1 MDVISLYD
9 AVAWATRA
17 GLVAIAALAL
27 LIFVQRP
34 TPAQRDIAL
43 MLGSLGLGIVAGPVL
58 SLIGPLPHPL
68 DILGSL
74 LIMAH
79 PYLLLRLVERFVSG
93 PAAARWGALMGMLV
107 SMGVV
112 ALIPAPLPLPAM
124 APVVAY
130 FALVEGYAAIQ
141 LIRGASERSG
151 IVRRRMVLAAGGSA
165 GLGAAVLLAGVA
177 TAAPAAASIT
187 GPATQLVA
195 LGAVVAYYFAFATPR
210 WLRDLWR
217 LRELDRF
224 LGQING
230 LAGQGRDEAILQEA
244 CTSATRATGAL
255 GSAVMLRAGATGTL
269 VPQAA
274 DHPKLLSARLSD
286 SAGATGLA
294 LREGAAIRAPSVEEM
309 APEETRVSSELGA
322 RSLLAAPI
330 KGTTQTWG
338 VLAVFL
344 RESAAFGTD
353 DLEFL
358 ERLSVSCAI
367 TLDRA
372 ALLRREREVGDE
384 LEAINS
390 QLEAGQARFEALLK
404 TAPDGII
411 SADQSGRILLMNQ
424 AAEEM
429 FGYSAQDAT
438 GQPLTLLMPER
449 FQRMHRDG
457 LDRFLSTGEARVV
470 GRTVELVG
478 RRRDGIEF
486 PIELSLAHWKAGS
499 EDYFT
504 AVVRDITE
512 RKRAEEDRH
521 RLAAI
526 VESSDDAIVGL
537 TLEGVIT
544 SWNAGAQRLYGYA
557 ADEVVGRSLSLLIPP
572 GRPDELRSIRERV
585 ERSERIRDYETVRVG
600 KDGRPIDVSVT
611 VSPVRDAAGH
621 IVAAASIV
629 RDITAVKQAAEER
642 ERLAEAV
649 DRERS
654 TLATVMTSMSDGLL
668 LVDAD
673 SRVRYCNRRAGEL
686 LGIDPSAAAGRPAEE
701 IHAQISRDM
710 ADPSRLSDAWQHA
723 TANLHEHPTFD
734 VTLAGPTARD
744 LAVELFEVAP
754 GEGSVGVILRDVTA
768 ERELQRAKDDLVSV
782 VSHELR
788 TPLASLVGFA
798 ELLLTR
804 EYAEPRRREYLSIIR
819 EEGHRLTG
827 LINDF
832 LDLQRMESGPQNLVP
847 VPVSLR
853 SLLQRVTAN
862 AGEDPERPIVL
873 DVPEQLPMVRADG
886 DRVLQVVG
894 NLLSNAR
901 KYSPGGGEIVLSARQ
916 KEGLVEVSVSDQ
928 GLGLPPDAVPRLFE
942 KFYRVDNSDHREI
955 KGTGLGLAI
964 CRQIVTAHGGQI
976 WAESAGVGRGSRFAF
991 TLPLA
996 DAAGSHGDILIVEDE
1011 AGFARLLSAELASR
1025 GLSAVWTTRGED
1037 ALARLPEARP
1047 RAIILDLLLPD
1058 VPGEE
1063 VLRRL
1068 RQTNSDVPV
1077 VVLTV
1082 KDLTPREVRAL
1093 QQRGVLGILRKAPD
1107 AAARAAGTIAHAL
1120 DLSSDPEEEAEA

>member
-1 MDVISLYD
+1 MDGISLYD
-9 AVAWATRA
+9 AVAWATRL
-17 GLVAIAALAL
+17 GLVAVAALAL
-27 LIFVQRP
+27 LRFVQTP

-58 SLIGPLPHPL
+58 SLIGPPPHPL
-68 DILGSL
+68 GILGSL

-79 PYLLLRLVERFVSG
+79 PYFLLRLVEHFMPG

-107 SMGVV
+107 SMGIV
-112 ALIPAPLPLPAM
+112 ALIPAPLSLPAM

-130 FALVEGYAAIQ
+130 FALAEGYAAVQ

-151 IVRRRMVLAAGGSA
+151 IVRRRMALAAGGSA
-165 GLGAAVLLAGVA
+165 GLGVAVLLAGVA

-210 WLRDLWR
+210 WLRELWR

-224 LGQING
+224 LSRITG
-230 LAGQGRDEAILQEA
+230 LVAGGRDEALLEEV
-244 CTSATRATGAL
+244 CNSATRATGAL
-255 GSAVMLRAGATGTL
+255 GSAVMVREGGAALVAQASDDPKLRSTRLPATTGATG
-269 VPQAA
+269 
-274 DHPKLLSARLSD
+274 R
-286 SAGATGLA
+286 A
-294 LREGAAIRAPSVEEM
+294 LRESRPVSAASMAEM
-309 APEETRVSSELGA
+309 AAEEAALASAVGA
-322 RSLLAAPI
+322 GALLVTPI
-330 KGTTQTWG
+330 QGTAEPRG
-338 VLAVFL
+338 ALMVFL
-344 RESAAFGTD
+344 RESAAFGAD

-358 ERLSVSCAI
+358 ERLSVRCAI

-372 ALLRREREVGDE
+372 AVLHREREVADE
-384 LEAINS
+384 LKAINS
-390 QLEAGQARFEALLK
+390 QLQAGHARFQALLE

-429 FGYSAQDAT
+429 FGYSAAEVT
-438 GQPLTLLMPER
+438 GQPITMLMPER
-449 FQRMHRDG
+449 FQKTHQEG
-457 LDRFLSTGEARVV
+457 LERFLRTGEARVV
-470 GRTVELVG
+470 GRTVDLVG
-478 RRRDGIEF
+478 KRRDGPEF
-486 PIELSLAHWKAGS
+486 PIELALSHWTAGG
-499 EDYFT
+499 EDHFT
-504 AVVRDITE
+504 AVVRDSTE
-512 RKRAEEDRH
+512 RKRSEEDRH

-526 VESSDDAIVGL
+526 VESSDDAILGL

-544 SWNAGAQRLYGYA
+544 SWNGGAERLYGYA
-557 ADEVVGRSLSLLIPP
+557 ANEVVGRSVSLLIPP
-572 GRPDELRSIRERV
+572 GRPDELR
-585 ERSERIRDYETVRVG
+585 RILEQVQRNEPVRDHETVRVR
-600 KDGRPIDVSVT
+600 KDGRPINVSLS
-611 VSPVRDAAGH
+611 VSPVKDAAGH
-621 IVAAASIV
+621 TVAASSIV
-629 RDITAVKQAAEER
+629 RDITALKRAAQEQ
-642 ERLAEAV
+642 ERLALMVEQE
-649 DRERS
+649 RE
-654 TLATVMTSMSDGLL
+654 TLATIMGSMSDGLL
-668 LVDAD
+668 LLDE
-673 SRVRYCNRRAGEL
+673 SGRVRYCNRRAGEL
-686 LGIDPSAAAGRPAEE
+686 QGIDPVTVTGRPAEE
-701 IHAQISRDM
+701 IYAQIRGGL
-710 ADPSRLSDAWQHA
+710 ADPEGVREAWQRA
-723 TANLHEHPTFD
+723 LARLHEHPTFD
-734 VTLAGPTARD
+734 MALAGPPPRD
-744 LAVELFEVAP
+744 LSVQLFEIP
-754 GEGSVGVILRDVTA
+754 ERGGVGVILRDVTA

-804 EYAEPRRREYLSIIR
+804 EYPEPRRRQYLSVIR

-832 LDLQRMESGPQNLVP
+832 LDLQRMESGSQNLVP

-853 SLLQRVTAN
+853 LLLERATAN
-862 AGEDPERPIVL
+862 AGDDPLRPIVL
-873 DVPEQLPMVRADG
+873 DLPEQLPMVWADG
-886 DRVLQVVG
+886 DRVLQVLG

-901 KYSPGGGEIVLSARQ
+901 KYSPEGGEIVLSARH
-916 KEGLVEVSVSDQ
+916 KEALVEVMVSDQ

-942 KFYRVDNSDHREI
+942 KFYRVDNSNRREI

-964 CRQIVTAHGGQI
+964 CRQIVTGHGGQI
-976 WAESAGVGRGSRFAF
+976 WAESAGTGEGSRFVF

-996 DAAGSHGDILIVEDE
+996 ETTERHGDVLIVEDE

-1025 GLSAVWTTRGED
+1025 GLSAVWATKGEE

-1047 RAIILDLLLPD
+1047 RAIVLDLLLPD

-1068 RQTNSDVPV
+1068 RETNSDVPV

-1093 QQRGVLGILRKAPD
+1093 ERQGVLGVLRKAPD

-1120 DLSSDPEEEAEA
+1120 DLSSNPEEEAEA